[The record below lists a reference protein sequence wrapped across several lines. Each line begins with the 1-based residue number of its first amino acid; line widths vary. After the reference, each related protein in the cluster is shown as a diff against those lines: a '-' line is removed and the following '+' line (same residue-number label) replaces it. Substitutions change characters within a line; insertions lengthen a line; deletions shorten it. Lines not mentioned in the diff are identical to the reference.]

1 MMTESKSSLKDQ
13 VYQVLLRKILTNELQ
28 PGTPL
33 DEMKLCQMLKV
44 SRTPIRE
51 ALNRLERQN
60 FVEMIPKKGARV
72 SILSLDSM
80 INLFKVR
87 RVVEPALMRIAC
99 ATIQNR
105 STELTEFKKRILKS
119 IEAGDRKNLNSIDY
133 EFHAFLYEQSGNSHL
148 MFLMNYITNH
158 SWQIRSQKA
167 ETDARIL
174 EAAREHIEIID
185 LLVAGELEKACS
197 LMQQHIQNTEVT
209 FVQNLLNN

>member
-1 MMTESKSSLKDQ
+1 MTDVKSSLKDR
-13 VYQVLLRKILTNELQ
+13 VYEVLLRKILTNELQ

-33 DEMKLCQMLKV
+33 DEMKLCQMLNV

-72 SILSLDSM
+72 STLSLDSM

-87 RVVEPALMRIAC
+87 KVVEPALMRIAC
-99 ATIQNR
+99 SGIQNK
-105 STELTEFKKRILKS
+105 TEELLELKKRILKAMK
-119 IEAGDRKNLNSIDY
+119 AGDVKTLNRIDY

-148 MFLMNYITNH
+148 VFLMNYITNH

-167 ETDARIL
+167 ETDSRIM
-174 EAAREHIEIID
+174 EAAHEHTEIID
-185 LLVAGELEKACS
+185 LLVAGEVEKACS
-197 LMQQHIQNTEVT
+197 LMQQHIQNTEIT

>member
-1 MMTESKSSLKDQ
+1 MTDVKSPLKDR

-33 DEMKLCQMLKV
+33 DEMKLCQMLEV

-72 SILSLDSM
+72 STLSLDSM

-99 ATIQNR
+99 ANIQSR
-105 STELTEFKKRILKS
+105 TGELTEFKNRILQS
-119 IEAGDRKNLNSIDY
+119 LEAGDKKNLNRIDY

-148 MFLMNYITNH
+148 MFVMNYITNH
-158 SWQIRSQKA
+158 CWQIRSQKA

-197 LMQQHIQNTEVT
+197 LMQQHIKNTEVS
-209 FVQNLLNN
+209 FIQNLLNN